1 MPFAEVNGIRLHYL
15 DEGPRDGAPLVML
28 HALGTNLHLWDAVMT
43 HLPAGLRVVRID
55 LRGHG
60 QSDAPPAPYS
70 MGAMVR
76 DVEAILDHL
85 DLRDVMICG
94 LSLGGMIA
102 QGLAVKRLDQI
113 RAVVLAGTAAKIG
126 MPKLWEDR
134 SEAVRKHGLDALAEE
149 IAKHWFLR
157 KGQDFLPPKG
167 LAQWRDM
174 LVNTPI
180 EGYCGAIAA
189 VSGTDFF
196 TPTSGLR
203 LPALG
208 LCGVDDRATPP
219 DLMRE
224 TLDLIPGSDFKI
236 IRRAGHLCC
245 AEQPEEFARH
255 LSDFMQRTG
264 HQSMPNTTPTLK
276 EQNGCCSGRS

>member
-1 MPFAEVNGIRLHYL
+1 MPFAEPNGIRLHYL
-15 DEGPRDGAPLVML
+15 DEGPRDGAPLVLL
-28 HALGTNLHLWDAVMT
+28 HALGTNLHLWDAV
-43 HLPAGLRVVRID
+43 LPHMPDGLRVVRID

-76 DVEAILDHL
+76 DVESLLDHL
-85 DLRDVMICG
+85 ELRDVMLCG

-102 QGLAVKRLDQI
+102 QGLAVKRLDQV
-113 RAVVLAGTAAKIG
+113 RALVLAGTAAKIG
-126 MPKLWEDR
+126 MPKLWDDR
-134 SEAVRKHGLDALAEE
+134 AEAVRKHGLDVLADE

-157 KGQDFLPPKG
+157 KGQTFVSPDG
-167 LAQWRDM
+167 LSHWRDM
-174 LVNTPI
+174 LVNTPVD
-180 EGYCGAIAA
+180 GYCGAIAA

-224 TLDLIPGSDFKI
+224 TLELIPGSDFKI

-245 AEQPEEFARH
+245 AEQPEEFAAH
-255 LSDFMQRTG
+255 LRDFIRTTG
-264 HQSMPNTTPTLK
+264 HLHDPEQPPVLIQSGN
-276 EQNGCCSGRS
+276 CCSVHK

>member
-28 HALGTNLHLWDAVMT
+28 HALGTNLHLWDAVLP
-43 HLPAGLRVVRID
+43 HLSEGLRVVRID

-70 MGAMVR
+70 MGALVR
-76 DVEAILDHL
+76 DVEGLLDQL
-85 DLRDVMICG
+85 DLRDAMLCG

-102 QGLAVKRLDQI
+102 QGLAVKRLDQV
-113 RAVVLAGTAAKIG
+113 RVLVLAGTAAKIG
-126 MPKLWEDR
+126 MPRLWEERID
-134 SEAVRKHGLDALAEE
+134 AVRKHGLEALADE

-157 KGQDFLPPKG
+157 KGRAFISPDGLPH
-167 LAQWRDM
+167 WRDI
-174 LVNTPI
+174 LVNTPV

-245 AEQPEEFARH
+245 VEQPEEFAAH
-255 LSDFMQRTG
+255 LKAFLKRTG
-264 HQSMPNTTPTLK
+264 HLQDVHQPPRLTPPG
-276 EQNGCCSGRS
+276 GCCSSHS